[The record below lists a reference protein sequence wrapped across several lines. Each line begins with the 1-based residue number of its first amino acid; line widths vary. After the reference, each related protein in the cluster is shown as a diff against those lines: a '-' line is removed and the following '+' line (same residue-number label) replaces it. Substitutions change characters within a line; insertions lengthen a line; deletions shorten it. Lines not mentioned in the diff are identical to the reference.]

1 MLRMVEVNSLLR
13 QATLRQLWMEYRD
26 GIEQL
31 AERGAGCA

>member
-1 MLRMVEVNSLLR
+1 MLRMVEVNSPLR
-13 QATLRQLWMEYRD
+13 YAALRQLWLEYRD